1 MVPST
6 EEKDKEEKGRP
17 VICMHF
23 PVHLLTS
30 FCALGSLSTGEFVD
44 SFYPNDLR
52 VFSIAITFPTAMSL
66 AI

>member
-17 VICMHF
+17 VIYMHF
-23 PVHLLTS
+23 PFHVSTC
-30 FCALGSLSTGEFVD
+30 CALESLSTGEFVD
-44 SFYPNDLR
+44 SFCPNDLR
-52 VFSIAITFPTAMSL
+52 VFSPTVTFPTAISL